1 MYRYSLLSIK
11 MKEKH
16 IIAYC
21 KTALNFAE
29 CSTANRLKV
38 GAICVKDD
46 KIISI
51 GYNGSLSGW
60 DNQCEDES
68 GKTKPDIIHA
78 EANCIA
84 KLAHSGGGAK
94 DSIMFCTHSPC
105 LECAK
110 LIATSGIKTL
120 YYIYLYRSQ
129 DGLNFLQR
137 AGINVIHTNLD
148 SLNTF
153 NSSLF

>member
-1 MYRYSLLSIK
+1 

-21 KTALNFAE
+21 KTALNFAQ
-29 CSTANRLKV
+29 CSTATRLKV

-60 DNQCEDES
+60 DNCCENEE
-68 GKTKPDIIHA
+68 GKTKPTIIHA

-84 KLAHSGGGAK
+84 KLAKVGGGAEN
-94 DSIMFCTHSPC
+94 SIMFCTHSPC

-110 LIATSGIKTL
+110 LIATSGIKSL
-120 YYIYLYRSQ
+120 YYITAYRST
-129 DGLNFLQR
+129 DGIDFLIK
-137 AGINVIHTNLD
+137 AGCNVIKIE
-148 SLNTF
+148 LNIF
-153 NSSLF
+153 

>member
-1 MYRYSLLSIK
+1 

-29 CSTANRLKV
+29 CSTATRLKV

-60 DNQCEDES
+60 DNCCEDTD
-68 GKTKPDIIHA
+68 GKTKPTIIHA

-84 KLAHSGGGAK
+84 KLAQTGGGAQN
-94 DSIMFCTHSPC
+94 STMFCTHSPC

-110 LIATSGIKTL
+110 LIATSGIKQL
-120 YYIYLYRSQ
+120 YYITEYR
-129 DGLNFLQR
+129 
-137 AGINVIHTNLD
+137 NLD
-148 SLNTF
+148 GITF
-153 NSSLF
+153 LIKAGCKVIQYNVSNV